1 MRTVGVCRRAFDMMS
16 ERALSRS
23 TQGETLARKQ
33 SVQQVIAD
41 SWIQLEQFRLLV
53 LQTAW
58 KIDHLPH
65 GAARTDI
72 AMCKVQMSRV
82 MHNIIQRALHLHGS
96 LGTTLETPLAH
107 WWASVPQLALAD
119 GPTEVHQMTVAKQVL
134 RGYEPAEGLL
144 PSEHIPTRLAAA
156 REKHATTLKE
166 FDL

>member
-1 MRTVGVCRRAFDMMS
+1 MMS

-53 LQTAW
+53 LLTAW

-82 MHNIIQRALHLHGS
+82 MHDILQRALHLPGS
-96 LGTTLETPLAH
+96 MVNTLGTPLPH
-107 WWASVPQLALAD
+107 WWPPPPHLAL
-119 GPTEVHQMTVAKQVL
+119 
-134 RGYEPAEGLL
+134 
-144 PSEHIPTRLAAA
+144 
-156 REKHATTLKE
+156 
-166 FDL
+166 

>member
-1 MRTVGVCRRAFDMMS
+1 MMS

-82 MHNIIQRALHLHGS
+82 MHDIIQRAPHLHGS
-96 LGTTLETPLAH
+96 LGPTLKPPLPH
-107 WWASVPQLALAD
+107 SWAPSPQPALAD
-119 GPTEVHQMTVAKQVL
+119 GQPELHPL
-134 RGYEPAEGLL
+134 PA
-144 PSEHIPTRLAAA
+144 AQ
-156 REKHATTLKE
+156 
-166 FDL
+166 

>member
-1 MRTVGVCRRAFDMMS
+1 MMS

-58 KIDHLPH
+58 KIAHLPH

-82 MHNIIQRALHLHGS
+82 MHDIIQRALHLHGS
-96 LGTTLETPLAH
+96 LGTPLETPLAH
-107 WWASVPQLALAD
+107 WWASVPQLATAAD
-119 GPTEVHQMTVAKQVL
+119 PTAVHQMTVAKRER
-134 RGYEPAEGLL
+134 RGHEPPEGPF
-144 PSEHIPTRLAAA
+144 PSEPIPTPPAPAP
-156 REKHATTLKE
+156 H
-166 FDL
+166 